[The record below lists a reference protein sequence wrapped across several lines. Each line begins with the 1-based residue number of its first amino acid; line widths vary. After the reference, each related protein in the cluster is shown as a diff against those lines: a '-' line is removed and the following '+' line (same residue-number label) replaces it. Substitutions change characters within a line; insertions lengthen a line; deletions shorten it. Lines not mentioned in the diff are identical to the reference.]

1 MSWIGVCDAEQVQ
14 EDFPYSGNIDGK
26 EIGIYLIDGEY
37 YALEDVCPHAYALL
51 SGALSKMAR
60 WNARCMRRY
69 STSKPASAC
78 MDPAVAT
85 LIVTRCGYTTIRSR
99 LPLSRRTWH
108 ERILDFNPA
117 LPESRQF
124 TPPAEGGNGNIH
136 KPGDYHNLIW
146 QTRSRV
152 PENWE
157 LQLIATTETL
167 FEQGAESLGELVNGL
182 NGVRMHDQ
190 QGEPWSESSFR
201 AFLQVNGY

>member
-51 SGALSKMAR
+51 SRGLLSKMAR

-108 ERILDFNPA
+108 ERIPRTSTRRYRKAASLRHRRKAETAISISPA
-117 LPESRQF
+117 
-124 TPPAEGGNGNIH
+124 TIT
-136 KPGDYHNLIW
+136 I
-146 QTRSRV
+146 
-152 PENWE
+152 
-157 LQLIATTETL
+157 
-167 FEQGAESLGELVNGL
+167 
-182 NGVRMHDQ
+182 
-190 QGEPWSESSFR
+190 
-201 AFLQVNGY
+201 